1 MNKLTF
7 TSVAVIL
14 LLVACH
20 QPTPQEESFQPLPI
34 HMLKG
39 KSCFEI
45 KALEALTLLNDVYL
59 DVENEFTL
67 AWPDLSGFSPQV
79 RAELSLM
86 AFGDSNSTSLQ
97 EAGKHFLSRTWVE
110 DDDLFPQGS
119 AIQRRKLDSVRFLPH
134 NYVTVNGEVRQDR
147 NLLHFSVNYEHNVAF
162 AAHGT
167 YGYRTLIV
175 DRATDRIVCL
185 CDLMDTTGLGLLL
198 LRALDEV
205 PSNRENGN
213 TAECI
218 DGEYQHRLPPPDG
231 FTIDSNRTT
240 ITAFYNIYSVQC
252 YGCGML
258 FVEMPVAW
266 LDANATLTPYGK
278 EIFAEALSHKQ

>member
-1 MNKLTF
+1 MKKLTF
-7 TSVAVIL
+7 TSIAAMML
-14 LLVACH
+14 LAACH
-20 QPTPQEESFQPLPI
+20 QTTPQEESFQTLPI

-67 AWPDLSGFSPQV
+67 AWPDISGFSPQV

-86 AFGDSNSTSLQ
+86 AFGDSTSTTLQ
-97 EAGKHFLSRTWVE
+97 EAGRQFLARTWVE
-110 DDDLFPQGS
+110 DDELFPQGD
-119 AIQRRKLDSVRFLPH
+119 ALQRRKLDSVRFFPH
-134 NYVTVNGEVRQDR
+134 NYATVNGEVRQDG
-147 NLLHFSVNYEHNVAF
+147 NLLHFSVNDEYYVVF
-162 AAHGT
+162 AAHGIN
-167 YGYRTLIV
+167 GYRTLIV
-175 DRATDRIVCL
+175 DRATDRIVHL

-240 ITAFYNIYSVQC
+240 ITAFYNTYSVQC
-252 YGCGML
+252 YACGML

-266 LDANATLTPYGK
+266 LEANATLTPYGK
-278 EIFAEALSHKQ
+278 EIFAEPLSRKQ

>member
-1 MNKLTF
+1 
-7 TSVAVIL
+7 
-14 LLVACH
+14 
-20 QPTPQEESFQPLPI
+20 
-34 HMLKG
+34 MLKG

-45 KALEALTLLNDVYL
+45 KALEALPLLNDVYL

-67 AWPDLSGFSPQV
+67 AWPDISGFSPQV

-86 AFGDSNSTSLQ
+86 AFGDSTSTSLQ
-97 EAGKHFLSRTWVE
+97 DAGRHFLSRTWVE

-119 AIQRRKLDSVRFLPH
+119 AIQRLKLDSVRFFPH
-134 NYVTVNGEVRQDR
+134 NYATVNGEVRQDR
-147 NLLHFSVNYEHNVAF
+147 NLLHFSVNDEYYVVF
-162 AAHGT
+162 AAHGIN
-167 YGYRTLIV
+167 GYRTLIV
-175 DRATDRIVCL
+175 DRATDRIVHL

-240 ITAFYNIYSVQC
+240 ITAFYNTYSVQC
-252 YGCGML
+252 YACGML

-278 EIFAEALSHKQ
+278 EIFAETLSRKQ

>member
-1 MNKLTF
+1 MKKLTF
-7 TSVAVIL
+7 TSIAAIL

-20 QPTPQEESFQPLPI
+20 QTTTQEESFQTLPI

-45 KALEALTLLNDVYL
+45 KALEKLPLLDDVYL

-67 AWPDLSGFSPQV
+67 AWPDISGFSPQV
-79 RAELSLM
+79 RAELSMM
-86 AFGDSNSTSLQ
+86 AFGDSTSTTLQ
-97 EAGKHFLSRTWVE
+97 EAGRQFLARTWVE
-110 DDDLFPQGS
+110 DDELFPQGD
-119 AIQRRKLDSVRFLPH
+119 ALQRRKLDSVRFFPH
-134 NYVTVNGEVRQDR
+134 NYATVKGEVRQDG
-147 NLLHFSVNYEHNVAF
+147 NLLHFSVNDEYYVVF

-167 YGYRTLIV
+167 NGYRTLIV
-175 DRATDRIVCL
+175 DRATDRIVHL

-218 DGEYQHRLPPPDG
+218 DGEYQHRLPSPDG
-231 FTIDSNRTT
+231 FTIDSSRTT
-240 ITAFYNIYSVQC
+240 ITAFYNTYSVQC
-252 YGCGML
+252 YACGML
-258 FVEMPVAW
+258 FVEMPIAW
-266 LDANATLTPYGK
+266 LEANATLTPYGK
-278 EIFAEALSHKQ
+278 EIFADALSRKQ

>member
-1 MNKLTF
+1 MKKLTF
-7 TSVAVIL
+7 TSIAAIL
-14 LLVACH
+14 LLAACH
-20 QPTPQEESFQPLPI
+20 QPTPQEESFQTLPI

-45 KALEALTLLNDVYL
+45 KALEKLPLLDDVYL

-67 AWPDLSGFSPQV
+67 AWPDISGFSPQV

-86 AFGDSNSTSLQ
+86 AFGDSTSTTLQ
-97 EAGKHFLSRTWVE
+97 EAGRQFLARTWVE
-110 DDDLFPQGS
+110 DDELFPQGD
-119 AIQRRKLDSVRFLPH
+119 ALQRRKLDSVRFFPH
-134 NYVTVNGEVRQDR
+134 NYATVKGEVRQDG
-147 NLLHFSVNYEHNVAF
+147 NLLHFSVNDEHNVAY

-167 YGYRTLIV
+167 YGYSTLIV
-175 DRATDRIVCL
+175 DRATDRIVRL
-185 CDLMDTTGLGLLL
+185 CDLMDTTDLGRLL

-218 DGEYQHRLPPPDG
+218 DGEYQHRLPSPDG

-240 ITAFYNIYSVQC
+240 ITAFYNTYSVQC
-252 YGCGML
+252 YACGML

-266 LDANATLTPYGK
+266 LDANTTLTPYGK

>member
-1 MNKLTF
+1 M
-7 TSVAVIL
+7 
-14 LLVACH
+14 
-20 QPTPQEESFQPLPI
+20 
-34 HMLKG
+34 
-39 KSCFEI
+39 
-45 KALEALTLLNDVYL
+45 
-59 DVENEFTL
+59 ENQFTL

-86 AFGDSNSTSLQ
+86 AFGDSTSTSLQ
-97 EAGKHFLSRTWVE
+97 EAGKYFLSRTWVE

-119 AIQRRKLDSVRFLPH
+119 AIQRRKLDSVRFFPH
-134 NYVTVNGEVRQDR
+134 NYATVNGEVRQDR
-147 NLLHFSVNYEHNVAF
+147 NLLHFSVNDEHNVAF

-175 DRATDRIVCL
+175 DRATDRIVHL

-218 DGEYQHRLPPPDG
+218 DGDYQHRLPPPDG

-240 ITAFYNIYSVQC
+240 ITAFYNIYSVQS

-278 EIFAEALSHKQ
+278 EIFAEALSRKQ

>member
-1 MNKLTF
+1 MKKLTF
-7 TSVAVIL
+7 TSIAAIL

-20 QPTPQEESFQPLPI
+20 QPTTQEESFQTLPI

-45 KALEALTLLNDVYL
+45 KALEKLPLLDDVYL

-67 AWPDLSGFSPQV
+67 AWPDISGFSPQV
-79 RAELSLM
+79 RTELSLM
-86 AFGDSNSTSLQ
+86 AFGDSTSTTLQ
-97 EAGKHFLSRTWVE
+97 EAGRQFLARTWVE
-110 DDDLFPQGS
+110 DDELFPQGD
-119 AIQRRKLDSVRFLPH
+119 ALQRRKLDSVRFFPH
-134 NYVTVNGEVRQDR
+134 NYAWVRGEVRQDG
-147 NLLHFSVNYEHNVAF
+147 NLLHFSVNDEYYVVF

-167 YGYRTLIV
+167 NGYRTLIV
-175 DRATDRIVCL
+175 DRATDRIVHL
-185 CDLMDTTGLGLLL
+185 CDLMDTNGLGLLL

-240 ITAFYNIYSVQC
+240 ITAFYNTYSVQC
-252 YGCGML
+252 YACGML
-258 FVEMPVAW
+258 FVEMPIAW
-266 LDANATLTPYGK
+266 LEANATLTPYGK
-278 EIFAEALSHKQ
+278 EIFAEPLSRKQ